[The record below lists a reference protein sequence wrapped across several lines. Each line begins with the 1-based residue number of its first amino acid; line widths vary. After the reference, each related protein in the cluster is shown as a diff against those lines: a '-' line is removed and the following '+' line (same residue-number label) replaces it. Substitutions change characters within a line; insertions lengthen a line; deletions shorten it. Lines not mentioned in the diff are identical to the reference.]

1 MIYFIRYFAI
11 ILCSIFIYTKI
22 LNLPGFKLFRSLIY
36 TAVLSAVVS
45 LLNYHYPYTTV
56 LVMVLI
62 SIFFFHYI
70 SHTAF
75 EISITTTIMSYGI
88 SYIFFT
94 LSVFLV
100 SLIANCYHHYVSA
113 SYNQIVLQLLV
124 AVIQI
129 IFTCLFFSIKRFK
142 KGMPF
147 LFTSLTTTPLTISS
161 VVLLFLVVMISN
173 SKYSSFWYPLP
184 FLFIFLLAIFIYFY
198 WRNNITKTYLNKL
211 KEKDIRDLNTELVKA
226 QNRIVDLENEN
237 KELSKIIHG
246 DNKLVPAMLF
256 SVESFISQA
265 GDLSPETAQTG
276 KALLADLQQMSSTR
290 KGILRHQEQLCI
302 SAPPTGISA
311 IDGLFQYMQ
320 QKAYDMEIKLEIT
333 VSCDLKDFV
342 TNQINE
348 MELRTLL
355 ADLLEN
361 ALIATQYRKGNY
373 VLLAIDKVNKHYS
386 INIFDRGIPFT
397 KEVLADLGL
406 SRHTTHADNGGSGI
420 GLVTTYDLLQKYRAS
435 LLIEEYESDS
445 GLFTKKLSVTFNKLG
460 QYTLATYRDME
471 EINYIKK
478 RRNVFMIQKKREK

>member
-36 TAVLSAVVS
+36 TAVLSAVAS

-56 LVMVLI
+56 LVMVLV

-129 IFTCLFFSIKRFK
+129 VFTCLFFSIKRFK

-198 WRNNITKTYLNKL
+198 WRKW
-211 KEKDIRDLNTELVKA
+211 
-226 QNRIVDLENEN
+226 
-237 KELSKIIHG
+237 
-246 DNKLVPAMLF
+246 
-256 SVESFISQA
+256 
-265 GDLSPETAQTG
+265 
-276 KALLADLQQMSSTR
+276 
-290 KGILRHQEQLCI
+290 C
-302 SAPPTGISA
+302 
-311 IDGLFQYMQ
+311 
-320 QKAYDMEIKLEIT
+320 
-333 VSCDLKDFV
+333 
-342 TNQINE
+342 
-348 MELRTLL
+348 
-355 ADLLEN
+355 
-361 ALIATQYRKGNY
+361 
-373 VLLAIDKVNKHYS
+373 
-386 INIFDRGIPFT
+386 
-397 KEVLADLGL
+397 
-406 SRHTTHADNGGSGI
+406 
-420 GLVTTYDLLQKYRAS
+420 S
-435 LLIEEYESDS
+435 LY
-445 GLFTKKLSVTFNKLG
+445 K
-460 QYTLATYRDME
+460 
-471 EINYIKK
+471 
-478 RRNVFMIQKKREK
+478 

>member
-11 ILCSIFIYTKI
+11 ILCSIFIYTKL
-22 LNLPGFKLFRSLIY
+22 LNSQNHKLFRSLIY
-36 TAVLSAVVS
+36 TAILSAVAS
-45 LLNYHYPYTTV
+45 LLNYHYPYTAVWVIV
-56 LVMVLI
+56 LA
-62 SIFFFHYI
+62 SIFFFNYI
-70 SHTAF
+70 FHTTF
-75 EISITTTIMSYGI
+75 EISITTTILSYGI
-88 SYIFFT
+88 SYILFT
-94 LSVFLV
+94 LSVILI
-100 SLIANCYHHYVSA
+100 SLIFNYYFYISA

-129 IFTCLFFSIKRFK
+129 VFTRLFFSIKRFK

-184 FLFIFLLAIFIYFY
+184 FLFIFLLAIFIYLY

-226 QNRIVDLENEN
+226 QNRIIELENEN
-237 KELSKIIHG
+237 KELSKIIHS

-256 SVESFISQA
+256 SVENFISQA
-265 GDLSPETAQTG
+265 GDLSPEISQTG
-276 KALLADLQQMSSTR
+276 KALLTDLQQMSSTR

-302 SAPPTGISA
+302 SAPSTGVSA
-311 IDGLFQYMQ
+311 IDGLFRYMQ

-373 VLLAIDKVNKHYS
+373 ILLAIDKVNKHYS
-386 INIFDRGIPFT
+386 INIFDSGIPFT

-420 GLVTTYDLLQKYRAS
+420 GLVTIYDLLQKYRAS
-435 LLIEEYESDS
+435 LLIEEYESGS
-445 GLFTKKLSVTFNKLG
+445 GLFTKKLSVTFNRLG
-460 QYTLATYRDME
+460 QYTLATYRDIE
-471 EINYIKK
+471 EVNYIKK
-478 RRNVFMIQKKREK
+478 RRNIFIIQKKREK